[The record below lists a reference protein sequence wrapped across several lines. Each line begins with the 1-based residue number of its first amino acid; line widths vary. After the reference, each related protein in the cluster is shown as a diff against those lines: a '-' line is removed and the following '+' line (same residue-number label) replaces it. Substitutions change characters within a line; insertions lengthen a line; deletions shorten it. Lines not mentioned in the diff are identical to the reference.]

1 MRSSHPLLSSVL
13 WSQHLRCLMEML
25 LLSVQQMVYT
35 SSVDIRPEWAV
46 VEQIPF
52 TALAKL
58 HSAQPELSDVTFAG
72 QLHFYD
78 KVRCWLVPASL
89 CVHASAP
96 S

>member
-1 MRSSHPLLSSVL
+1 MRSSYTLLNSVS
-13 WSQHLRCLMEML
+13 WSQLLRCQIEML
-25 LLSVQQMVYT
+25 LLSLQQMVYT

-78 KVRCWLVPASL
+78 KVRCCLLPAAVCVPAP
-89 CVHASAP
+89 AP
-96 S
+96 F